1 MQKPTNP
8 FFEMDVTKLMAE
20 FKVPGADVE
29 TLLASQRKNIE
40 ALTQANKL
48 AIEGIQTVA
57 RRQAEILRQGF
68 EEASALMRDMMQP
81 TSSQD
86 MLTKHT
92 DRAKT
97 ALEKAIA
104 NARELAEIV
113 GKANSE
119 AFDVINKRMTEGMD
133 EVRNLVNKA
142 GPKK

>member
-1 MQKPTNP
+1 MQKTTNP
-8 FFEMDVTKLMAE
+8 FFDMDVTKIMAE

-29 TLLASQRKNIE
+29 TLMASQRKNIE
-40 ALTQANKL
+40 ALTQANRL

-68 EEASALMRDMMQP
+68 EEATSHLREMMQP
-81 TSSQD
+81 SSPEDRVAKQ
-86 MLTKHT
+86 T
-92 DRAKT
+92 DIAKR

-119 AFDVINKRMTEGMD
+119 AFDIINRRMSESMD
-133 EVRNLVNKA
+133 EVRGMVSKTTS
-142 GPKK
+142 K